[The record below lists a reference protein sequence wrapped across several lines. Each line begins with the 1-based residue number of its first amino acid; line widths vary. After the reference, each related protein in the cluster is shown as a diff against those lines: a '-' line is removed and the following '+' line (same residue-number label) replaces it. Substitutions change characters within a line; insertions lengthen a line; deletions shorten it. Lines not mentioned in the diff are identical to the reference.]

1 MNSAMHT
8 EPRSSVSSLPEHR
21 HNRPPRTW
29 FVIRHR
35 CHFVNHRL
43 SLATQTTIESA
54 HAERTASAIDA
65 ENICRQCSVCLQSDT
80 LGAVLPNTEA
90 RTTTSAVGTRN
101 AAGASNPNEK
111 FINDGSG
118 WSGEKICCYW
128 LEAR

>member
-1 MNSAMHT
+1 M
-8 EPRSSVSSLPEHR
+8 
-21 HNRPPRTW
+21 
-29 FVIRHR
+29 
-35 CHFVNHRL
+35 
-43 SLATQTTIESA
+43 
-54 HAERTASAIDA
+54 DA

-118 WSGEKICCYW
+118 
-128 LEAR
+128 